1 MSARSTIRR
10 MLLVCT
16 GAVAVLVMSAGVA
29 AAQSAEDCDGLEAI
43 SPELAQGCRDF
54 AETVEGDEGEEG
66 DEGTEDESSPLDDLL
81 GALEE
86 QGLDPQELCAL
97 REESPEE
104 FEAVLDALGP
114 VVNELCPPEEEEPEE
129 TTPDPEEPADE
140 TDGTDDSVDA
150 TTSGE
155 LPNTGGL
162 AGLAGLGM
170 LAAGAALRRLRATG
184 TAIG

>member
-1 MSARSTIRR
+1 MSARPTIRR
-10 MLLVCT
+10 MILLCT

-43 SPELAQGCRDF
+43 SEELAQGCRDF
-54 AETVEGDEGEEG
+54 AETVEGEEGGEG
-66 DEGTEDESSPLDDLL
+66 DEGAEDESSPLDDLL

-86 QGLDPQELCAL
+86 QGLDPAELCAL

-104 FEAVLDALGP
+104 FEAILDAFGP
-114 VVNELCPPEEEEPEE
+114 VVDELCPPEEEDEPEDPAPEPEE
-129 TTPDPEEPADE
+129 PSDE
-140 TDGTDDSVDA
+140 TGDAVDT

-170 LAAGAALRRLRATG
+170 LGAGAALRRLRVTG
-184 TAIG
+184 ADAA